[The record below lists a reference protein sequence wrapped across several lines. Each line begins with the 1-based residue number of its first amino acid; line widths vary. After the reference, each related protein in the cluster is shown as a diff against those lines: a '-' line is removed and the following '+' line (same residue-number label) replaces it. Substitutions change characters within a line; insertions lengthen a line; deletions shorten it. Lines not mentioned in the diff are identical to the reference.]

1 MPKQKTRKSLA
12 KRIKLTNN
20 NKVITMKQ
28 GQNHYNGKQS
38 GEQRRAKRKDMSII
52 VSIKKIKRSI
62 NL

>member
-1 MPKQKTRKSLA
+1 
-12 KRIKLTNN
+12 
-20 NKVITMKQ
+20 MKQ
-28 GQNHYNGKQS
+28 GQNHFNGKQS